1 MMEDT
6 SDNESAEKPFTITS
20 LTQCQDAKTSA
31 QAADQIRAS
40 LDRSHSLT
48 PSKITA
54 RIEATQLP
62 ASLATTHLS
71 QQQLLRLKQIQFE
84 HLREERKQKA
94 MELIA
99 SIEQDELMLD

>member
-54 RIEATQLP
+54 RIAATPLP
-62 ASLATTHLS
+62 ASLDNLS